1 MAREKTC
8 NIYKKIKKLL
18 GSTVPAVDRLGN
30 LDDSIWK
37 LGLLKKAEKN
47 IRVEVIYKKKKILGY
62 CRSIQ
67 SNVEVE
73 IDDKIL
79 ERIIK
84 IYEDEYNKQLEI
96 CESLISKLEG

>member
-18 GSTVPAVDRLGN
+18 GRTVPAVERLGN

-37 LGLLKKAEKN
+37 LGLLKTAEKN
-47 IRVEVIYKKKKILGY
+47 IKVEVIYKKKKILGY

-79 ERIIK
+79 ERIIQ

-96 CESLISKLEG
+96 CESLISKLED